1 MTLPTGNPK
10 RQSKKPTSLGANLR
24 TSLQTL
30 LTIIGNRQLNY
41 VFCIKPNDQQQT
53 KVFDLSSVQ
62 HQVRYM
68 SLMPLVHLWR
78 TGYYFNLSHKTFLNR
93 YKLVSPLTWPHYH
106 KGTIVEGIA
115 LIIRSVPLPAAEF
128 TIGGKRVF
136 IRSPRTVSLNVC
148 FRRLMF
154 NV

>member
-1 MTLPTGNPK
+1 
-10 RQSKKPTSLGANLR
+10 
-24 TSLQTL
+24 LQTL
-30 LTIIGNRQLNY
+30 LSIIANRQLNY
-41 VFCIKPNDQQQT
+41 VFCIKPNDKQQQ
-53 KVFDLSSVQ
+53 KLFDLSSVQ

-78 TGYYFNLSHKTFLNR
+78 TGYYFNLSHKSFLNR

-136 IRSPRTVSLNVC
+136 IRSPRTVSCVFTHYGLKENLIESFVR
-148 FRRLMF
+148 FMNWRKSGDH
-154 NV
+154 VWIVWQQ